1 MQNFHLYKP
10 INYGLNGWSYIG
22 VVRAKDV
29 LTFLSVKT
37 LPGKKVNES
46 VQTYT
51 TILGLKRDRF
61 GRFMAQNFAFLTKE
75 EPYCGKIPF

>member
-1 MQNFHLYKP
+1 MRIFNLYKP
-10 INYGLNGWSYIG
+10 INYGLNWWAYIE
-22 VVRAKDV
+22 VIRVKDV
-29 LTFLSVKT
+29 LTFLPAKT